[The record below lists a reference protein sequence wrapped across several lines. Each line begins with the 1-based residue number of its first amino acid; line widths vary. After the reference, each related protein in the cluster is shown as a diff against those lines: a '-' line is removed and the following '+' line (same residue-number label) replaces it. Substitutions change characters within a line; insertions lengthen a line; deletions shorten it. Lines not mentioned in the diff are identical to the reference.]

1 MRRGG
6 FWSTSVSGLFCCYAR
21 VGQHGLFCV
30 LECTAASD
38 SRAFIVLWVSAVKKL
53 LPDIPILTPSA
64 PLPEQ
69 ICDALYFIRAT
80 IDNIQSDMVA
90 RIFAIHESA
99 ETSMES
105 ALALSHMETYRK
117 QEQKTRNE
125 TK

>member
-6 FWSTSVSGLFCCYAR
+6 FWSTSVSGHYCCYAR
-21 VGQHGLFCV
+21 DGQHGLFSE

-38 SRAFIVLWVSAVKKL
+38 SRAFIVPWASAVKKL

-64 PLPEQ
+64 PLPVQ

-105 ALALSHMETYRK
+105 ALALSHMDAYGNLELFARF
-117 QEQKTRNE
+117 ESI
-125 TK
+125 